1 MGGAEAGP
9 VVGLI
14 IIGLGGMSGFS
25 LIIIVIIGIG
35 MAMGGVVVVV
45 TVTGER
51 VRMLFRLAIASP
63 GILLLLL
70 GVVIDRATMGIG
82 TMETET
88 AIVIAGVEQIATDIV
103 TETET
108 GTGMEAAG
116 GTTTTETGGG
126 PPGHDPPH
134 QDGIAIGATR
144 TEETEEKGLR
154 HGSGIDMT
162 AISGEGWMKQD
173 SARSALLVPFSRG

>member
-1 MGGAEAGP
+1 
-9 VVGLI
+9 
-14 IIGLGGMSGFS
+14 
-25 LIIIVIIGIG
+25 
-35 MAMGGVVVVV
+35 MAMGGVVVV
-45 TVTGER
+45 TVMGQR
-51 VRMLFRLAIASP
+51 VRMPFHLAIASP
-63 GILLLLL
+63 GILLHLLL

-82 TMETET
+82 TGETET
-88 AIVIAGVEQIATDIV
+88 AIVMVGVEQTATDIV
-103 TETET
+103 TETGT

-126 PPGHDPPH
+126 PPGHDRLH

-173 SARSALLVPFSRG
+173 SATRALLVPFFRG